1 MNECKKKL
9 TSTVSKFDKI
19 NEMFSSAP
27 IEKTLYETIKCEA
40 VVRDSRE
47 YAHKISSNYDDS
59 ITRLKEIIDQGL

>member
-27 IEKTLYETIKCEA
+27 IENPLRNYQMQ
-40 VVRDSRE
+40 
-47 YAHKISSNYDDS
+47 SSC
-59 ITRLKEIIDQGL
+59 